1 MKAKLTFLT
10 GAALGYVLGTR
21 AGRESYEK
29 IKSSAKAAWSKDA
42 VQETVATVQD
52 TVKTQAGE
60 VVHKLVQQ
68 VHPSDSSDS
77 SDASNTSDSPESA
90 GKNTSLTSDMPDSET
105 SLYGEGGNP
114 LDIVPEVSDEFPDAG
129 LAQDAG
135 QHGNNTPKKERP
147 VTGV

>member
-1 MKAKLTFLT
+1 MKAKLSFLT

-68 VHPSDSSDS
+68 VHPSDSADS
-77 SDASNTSDSPESA
+77 SDASDSSESA
-90 GKNTSLTSDMPDSET
+90 GKNTSLPSDMPDSET

-114 LDIVPEVSDEFPDAG
+114 LDIVAEVSDEFPDAG
-129 LAQDAG
+129 LANGED
-135 QHGNNTPKKERP
+135 QHGNNTPKSERP